1 LTGFAREGS
10 ELAKLGAIKDKSTE
24 KAVSEN
30 NPIRVFAT
38 HSFDESDDYLRV
50 FEFLESVD
58 RFYYLNVSKPENL
71 PTTGGQQEIKDE
83 LIRQIKES
91 EAMFV
96 LSSTYEQNH
105 ELVHFMMDVAAAN
118 KIGMI
123 SIKPFGGVQ
132 ETPDELVQRCAEHI
146 EWNDREMVDAL
157 KRQARGEDTSRW
169 EVIDFPGFDENGPTE

>member
-1 LTGFAREGS
+1 VFES
-10 ELAKLGAIKDKSTE
+10 
-24 KAVSEN
+24 

-38 HSFDESDDYLRV
+38 HNFEESDDYLRV

-71 PTTGGQQEIKDE
+71 PTTGGAQEIKDE

-91 EAMFV
+91 EAIFV
-96 LSSTYEQNH
+96 LASAYEQNP
-105 ELVHFMMDVAAAN
+105 ELSHFMMDVAAAN

-123 SIKPFGGVQ
+123 AIKPFGGLQ
-132 ETPDELVQRCAEHI
+132 DTPAELTERCQEHI

-157 KRQARGEDTSRW
+157 KRQARGEDTARW
-169 EVIDFPGFDENGPTE
+169 EVIDFPGFDENGPI